1 MKIIII
7 NGSHRKN
14 GSTAL
19 ILNGLSE
26 ELKKRDDVDV
36 QIVNVADLS
45 LNYCIG
51 GSKCYK
57 TGKCIHKD
65 DLEALSATISTADGI
80 IFGSPTYASN
90 VSAQMK
96 TIIDRGHF
104 VMEQLLSGKYVI
116 NVATY
121 ENYGGTDT
129 AKILNRI
136 TSYSGANITGTL
148 VYRKIYINN
157 SDKKEKLNKHIQKT
171 ANKLY
176 RDIKTKHRYTFQSI
190 KHLIIFNIGIK
201 PFVIKNKTEYSGVL
215 NYWKSKNII

>member
-1 MKIIII
+1 
-7 NGSHRKN
+7 
-14 GSTAL
+14 
-19 ILNGLSE
+19 
-26 ELKKRDDVDV
+26 
-36 QIVNVADLS
+36 
-45 LNYCIG
+45 
-51 GSKCYK
+51 
-57 TGKCIHKD
+57 
-65 DLEALSATISTADGI
+65 
-80 IFGSPTYASN
+80 
-90 VSAQMK
+90 MK

-157 SDKKEKLNKHIQKT
+157 SDKKEKLNQHIQKT

-176 RDIKTKHRYTFQSI
+176 IDIKTKHRDIFQSI
-190 KHLIIFNIGIK
+190 RHSIVFKIGIK